1 MFVTSE
7 ILRKHK
13 ACEQGIRYI
22 ERFYPNGAEMI
33 DIIHDRHISKEFLH
47 WGRKCLT
54 HSEEELKA
62 YRIACRIENT
72 EGYWYSQDVRD
83 SKYIIKSKD
92 VATSIGVFESSDVV
106 DSMDIVS
113 SENIMN
119 CKQVFS
125 SSMIDESEKIFKGQN
140 ISNSKN
146 ICLSTMV
153 VNSRSVIGSYD
164 VFDSSEII
172 NCVNISESYFCQDC
186 RNIKHCMFCEGLENV
201 EYYIFNHPVDKRHY
215 EVFEK
220 QYLKYL
226 TELLDFIRD
235 WPEDILAVANIAP
248 TRKFDDWYHD
258 ISPKF
263 WKWARTLPGYDSM
276 MLYRIT
282 MLPSL
287 LIEE

>member
-1 MFVTSE
+1 MFITSE
-7 ILRKHK
+7 ILRKYK
-13 ACEQGIRYI
+13 ACKHGIEYFEQN
-22 ERFYPNGAEMI
+22 YPNGAELFELI
-33 DIIHDRHISKEFLH
+33 GDKNIPKEMLH
-47 WGRKCLT
+47 WGREHLT
-54 HSEEELKA
+54 HSEEELEA

-72 EGYWYSQDVRD
+72 EGFWYSQDVRD
-83 SKYIIKSKD
+83 SKYVIKSKD
-92 VATSIGVFESSDVV
+92 VATSISVFESTDIV
-106 DSMDIVS
+106 DSIDIVS

-125 SSMIDESEKIFKGQN
+125 SAMVDESEKIFKGQN
-140 ISNSKN
+140 ITGSKN
-146 ICLSTMV
+146 ICASTMIL
-153 VNSRSVIGSYD
+153 NSRSVINSYN

-172 NCVNISESYFCQDC
+172 NCVNVSDSYFCQDC

-201 EYYIFNHPVDKRHY
+201 EYHIFNHPVDQRHY
-215 EVFEK
+215 EAFEK

-235 WPEDILAVANIAP
+235 WPKDLITTADVPP

-258 ISPKF
+258 ISPRF

-276 MLYRIT
+276 LLYRIT
-282 MLPSL
+282 MLPNL